1 MMTAAPD
8 PPPARPGLGRQ
19 ARTWIAIGV
28 QSVGGGAS
36 TLFLMRRALVLQHRW
51 ISQAEFSD
59 DWAISRISPGLTI
72 LSFTAL
78 LGGRIDGRRGTL
90 IALAAMVAPAGLI
103 TLLLT
108 MGFGAIRDEPLVTAA
123 VAGMGPAALGL
134 AAGVTARLASSVVR
148 RGRAALAD
156 GGLFVGAGLVA
167 WINPQIPLVVIAGGA
182 LIGTLFLGTTSAEP
196 AGPDAPVEPVTPV
209 APDARDRPGAA

>member
-1 MMTAAPD
+1 MAAK
-8 PPPARPGLGRQ
+8 PAPGRPGLARQ
-19 ARTWIAIGV
+19 VRTWTAISF

-36 TLFLMRRALVLQHRW
+36 TLFLMRRSLVLEHRW
-51 ISQAEFSD
+51 ISQGEFTD

-108 MGFGAIRDEPLVTAA
+108 IGFGAIRDQPLVASA
-123 VAGMGPAALGL
+123 IAGMGPAALGL

-148 RGRAALAD
+148 HGRAALAD
-156 GGLFVGAGLVA
+156 AALFVGAGLVA
-167 WINPQIPLVVIAGGA
+167 WMNPQIPLAVIAGGA
-182 LIGTLFLGTTSAEP
+182 VIGTLLLGSTAPESAGRS
-196 AGPDAPVEPVTPV
+196 AADAPKV
-209 APDARDRPGAA
+209 G